1 MDALESGES
10 VFSLVKYRRPFLK
23 STLDTFSLTCQSNI
37 GDSSLLFYFQ
47 VYGLGE
53 MKGPFLHSVNWTRRI
68 LFNKDQ
74 PPKVVDRL

>member
-1 MDALESGES
+1 M
-10 VFSLVKYRRPFLK
+10 FSLA
-23 STLDTFSLTCQSNI
+23 CQSNI

-53 MKGPFLHSVNWTRRI
+53 MKGSFLHSVNWTRRI

-74 PPKVVDRL
+74 PPKVVDTSLSLTFIFNNKHFY